1 VTPLIK
7 APFEMGVKRDLWR
20 GRSFNGR
27 YIAVPTV
34 YTMIPGLM
42 PALRQTGMT
51 GKNNDG
57 DYVMKDWALHG
68 MAQLLPTLM
77 DARRLAPMGET
88 KYEQRLLTNWIS
100 FFTGTGLRT
109 NTQWEQ
115 QQTINSNSYKMREK
129 RNEER
134 GLQ

>member
-1 VTPLIK
+1 
-7 APFEMGVKRDLWR
+7 
-20 GRSFNGR
+20 
-27 YIAVPTV
+27 
-34 YTMIPGLM
+34 
-42 PALRQTGMT
+42 
-51 GKNNDG
+51 
-57 DYVMKDWALHG
+57 

>member
-1 VTPLIK
+1 
-7 APFEMGVKRDLWR
+7 
-20 GRSFNGR
+20 
-27 YIAVPTV
+27 
-34 YTMIPGLM
+34 
-42 PALRQTGMT
+42 
-51 GKNNDG
+51 
-57 DYVMKDWALHG
+57 
-68 MAQLLPTLM
+68 
-77 DARRLAPMGET
+77 MGET